1 MTHWPELPL
10 ADWID
15 TKNTLHRWTQIVG
28 KIRMALTPLV
38 NHWWNVPLYVTARG
52 LTTSMIPYG
61 NRWLDMELDFVAHL
75 LHIRTSDGSEHD
87 VRLGPRSVADLHD
100 EIFSVLKSL

>member
-1 MTHWPELPL
+1 VRHARRDHSAVRCAHDGLAELAL

-38 NHWWNVPLYVTARG
+38 NHWWNVPLYV
-52 LTTSMIPYG
+52 
-61 NRWLDMELDFVAHL
+61 
-75 LHIRTSDGSEHD
+75 
-87 VRLGPRSVADLHD
+87 
-100 EIFSVLKSL
+100 